1 MAADSRKHLSLGQ
14 ALLRLSPLA
23 LPCVALF
30 GGGLALAMAQS
41 FGVALP
47 FPHEGGAT
55 DAYARLTRPHL
66 AGSILLSLWVALASA
81 GLSVM
86 LGSVLAYAIW
96 RLPSFL
102 QRCSIIYKTP
112 LILPPIAVGF
122 LAIVMLSRSGV
133 LSSIAFHI
141 GLVDTPAD
149 FPSILY
155 GGWGLGI
162 ILAYVYKETPFVI
175 LLCLAALRRLDPG
188 LVQTARMFHAGR
200 ITIFRTIILPHLAP
214 VLHTVFI
221 ILFLYSFGAFDIPYL
236 VGESSPGMLSV
247 EAFNLY
253 FMRELADRP
262 TAMALL
268 TLMFLF
274 SVVFIVIY
282 TRTASRLGQK
292 ERKL

>member
-1 MAADSRKHLSLGQ
+1 MAAGSRIHLSLGQ

-30 GGGLALAMAQS
+30 GGGLALAVAQS

-47 FPHEGGAT
+47 FSYEGDAT
-55 DAYARLTRPHL
+55 AAYAKLTRPHL
-66 AGSILLSLWVALASA
+66 AGSILLSVWVALASA
-81 GLSVM
+81 GLSVIF
-86 LGSVLAYAIW
+86 GSVLAYAIW
-96 RLPSFL
+96 RLPPFL
-102 QRCSIIYKTP
+102 QRCSIMYKTP

-122 LAIVMLSRSGV
+122 LAIIMLSRSGV

-155 GGWGLGI
+155 GGGGLGI
-162 ILAYVYKETPFVI
+162 ILAYVYKETPFVV

-200 ITIFRTIILPHLAP
+200 ITIFRTIILPHLAT

-253 FMRELADRP
+253 FKRELADRP

>member
-1 MAADSRKHLSLGQ
+1 MADSRTHMTLGR

-30 GGGLALAMAQS
+30 GGGLTLAVAQS

-47 FPHEGGAT
+47 FAYEGGAT
-55 DAYARLTRPHL
+55 AAYAELTRPHL
-66 AGSILLSLWVALASA
+66 AGSIVLSLWVALASA
-81 GLSVM
+81 GLSVFF
-86 LGSVLAYAIW
+86 GSVLAYAIW
-96 RLPSFL
+96 RLPTFW
-102 QRCSIIYKTP
+102 QRCAIIYKMP

-122 LAIVMLSRSGV
+122 LAIIFLSRSGV
-133 LSSIAFHI
+133 LSSIAYHV

-155 GGWGLGI
+155 GGWGFGI
-162 ILAYVYKETPFVI
+162 ILAYVYKETPFVV

-200 ITIFRTIILPHLAP
+200 VTIFRTIILPHLAP

-236 VGESSPGMLSV
+236 VGESSPGMLSM

-274 SVVFIVIY
+274 SVVFIILY
-282 TRTASRLGQK
+282 TRLASRLGQK

>member
-1 MAADSRKHLSLGQ
+1 MTKDSTGRLSLGQ

-30 GGGLALAMAQS
+30 GGGLALAIAQS

-47 FPHEGGAT
+47 FPYEGGAFA
-55 DAYARLTRPHL
+55 AYQELTRPHL

-81 GLSVM
+81 GLSVIC
-86 LGSVLAYAIW
+86 GSILAYAIW
-96 RLPSFL
+96 RLPNAL
-102 QRCSIIYKTP
+102 QRWTIIYKTP

-122 LAIVMLSRSGV
+122 LAIIFLSRSGV
-133 LSSIAFHI
+133 LSSLAFHI

-155 GGWGLGI
+155 GGWGGGI
-162 ILAYVYKETPFVI
+162 ILAYLYKETPFVV
-175 LLCLAALRRLDPG
+175 LLSLAALRRLDPG
-188 LVQTARMFHAGR
+188 LVQTAHMFHASR
-200 ITIFRTIILPHLAP
+200 ATIFRTIILPHLAP

-253 FMRELADRP
+253 FKRTLADRP

-274 SVVFIVIY
+274 SVGFIVIY

>member
-1 MAADSRKHLSLGQ
+1 MAAGSRIHLSLGQ

-30 GGGLALAMAQS
+30 GGGLALAVAQS

-47 FPHEGGAT
+47 FSYEGGAT
-55 DAYARLTRPHL
+55 AAYAQLTKPHL
-66 AGSILLSLWVALASA
+66 AGSILLSVWVALASA
-81 GLSVM
+81 GLSVIF
-86 LGSVLAYAIW
+86 GSVLAYAIW
-96 RLPSFL
+96 RLPPFL
-102 QRCSIIYKTP
+102 QRCSIMYKTP

-122 LAIVMLSRSGV
+122 LAIIMLSRSGV
-133 LSSIAFHI
+133 LSSIAFHL

-155 GGWGLGI
+155 GGGGLGI
-162 ILAYVYKETPFVI
+162 ILAYVYKETPFVV

-188 LVQTARMFHAGR
+188 LVQTAKMFHAGR

-253 FMRELADRP
+253 FKRELADRP